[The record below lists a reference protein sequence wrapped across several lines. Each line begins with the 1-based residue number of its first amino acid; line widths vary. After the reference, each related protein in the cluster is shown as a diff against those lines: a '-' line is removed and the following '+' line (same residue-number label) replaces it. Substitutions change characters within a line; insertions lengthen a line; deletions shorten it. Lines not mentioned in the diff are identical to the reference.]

1 MVIKV
6 VLKFFTV
13 FIFVHFLAKGGY
25 ATSGYEIDESL
36 NLVALVFVFVKL
48 CNCILP

>member
-6 VLKFFTV
+6 VLKFITV
-13 FIFVHFLAKGGY
+13 FIFVHFLVKGCY
-25 ATSGYEIDESL
+25 AASGYKIDESL
-36 NLVALVFVFVKL
+36 NLVILVFVKL

>member
-6 VLKFFTV
+6 ALKFFTV
-13 FIFVHFLAKGGY
+13 FIFVSFLTKGGY
-25 ATSGYEIDESL
+25 AASGYEIDESL
-36 NLVALVFVFVKL
+36 NLVVLVFVKL